1 MSRKYKF
8 GNERHA
14 HFVTFTVIHWIDFF
28 IREEYRK
35 ILVDSIAYCQKNKGL
50 EVHAYCIMPS
60 HVHMVISTNGTH
72 TLTDITRDLKGH
84 TSRCFRAIL
93 SDEKVNYES
102 RKSWMFWMMQRA
114 GISNTSNKDFQFWQ
128 QDSHPI
134 ELYSD
139 EVLYQKIDYI
149 HMNPVVSGF
158 VDQPEYWLYSSARD
172 YGGGVKE
179 LIELAGN

>member
-8 GNERHA
+8 GNERYA
-14 HFVTFTVIHWIDFF
+14 HFVTYTVVHWIDFF

-35 ILVDSIAYCQKNKGL
+35 ILIDSIKYCQKNKGL
-50 EVHAYCIMPS
+50 AVHAYCIMPS
-60 HVHMVISTNGTH
+60 HVHMVVSAQGNSS
-72 TLTDITRDLKGH
+72 LVDITRDLKGH
-84 TSRCFRAIL
+84 TSRCFRSLL
-93 SDEKVNYES
+93 SDQHLSYES

-114 GISNTSNKDFQFWQ
+114 GISNANNKDFQFWQ

-134 ELYSD
+134 ELSTD
-139 EVLYQKIDYI
+139 ELYYQKIDYI

-172 YGGGVKE
+172 YGTGLKGVID
-179 LIELAGN
+179 LVLN